1 MGGNSKGGFFRLA
14 RDRILALYK
23 SGPEAVVSVVGYL
36 QELVSQLRE
45 QSEAQR
51 ATIEEQR
58 KRIEELEGKQKKDSH
73 NSSKPPSSDGLGKRK
88 RSKPASKRRK
98 GRRPGGQKGHEGT
111 TLRMVENPD
120 KLEQHRVD
128 RCRGCGKSLVEQEP
142 VGYEKRQVFDVPE
155 IKLESTE
162 HRAEI
167 KECET
172 CGRITTGQ
180 FPEGVRQKAQYG
192 DRVKSIGV
200 YIKNYGL
207 VPYER
212 TAELLED
219 LFGVPLSAG
228 TLVNM
233 DQDFS
238 SRVGGVVGWIRER
251 IQQAPVVH
259 FDETGMRIAGKL
271 NWLHVA
277 GTDGLTY
284 YMGHAKR
291 GSEAMDAVGIL
302 PGFAGRAVHDGW
314 KSYFRY
320 TDCNHALCNAHHLR
334 ELTFIVEQ
342 YGQRW
347 AQQMIEFLL
356 KVKAKREKTGAS
368 GFGEE
373 QLRGYER
380 EYREIVAAGHAA
392 NPPPVQTGKKRRGRK
407 KKTDA
412 LNLLE
417 RLEKYE
423 EATLAFMY
431 DFSVPFD
438 NNLGERDIRMM
449 KVQQKISGTFRG
461 PAGALSF
468 CRIRSYISTVKKQG
482 LDVISAIHGVFT
494 GNIPLYETAAAT
506 AE

>member
-128 RCRGCGKSLVEQEP
+128 RCRGCGKSLVDQEP

-155 IKLESTE
+155 IKLEITE

-207 VPYER
+207 VPYVLPQ
-212 TAELLED
+212 TELE
-219 LFGVPLSAG
+219 
-228 TLVNM
+228 
-233 DQDFS
+233 FS
-238 SRVGGVVGWIRER
+238 LI
-251 IQQAPVVH
+251 
-259 FDETGMRIAGKL
+259 
-271 NWLHVA
+271 
-277 GTDGLTY
+277 
-284 YMGHAKR
+284 
-291 GSEAMDAVGIL
+291 
-302 PGFAGRAVHDGW
+302 
-314 KSYFRY
+314 
-320 TDCNHALCNAHHLR
+320 
-334 ELTFIVEQ
+334 IV
-342 YGQRW
+342 
-347 AQQMIEFLL
+347 
-356 KVKAKREKTGAS
+356 
-368 GFGEE
+368 
-373 QLRGYER
+373 
-380 EYREIVAAGHAA
+380 
-392 NPPPVQTGKKRRGRK
+392 
-407 KKTDA
+407 
-412 LNLLE
+412 
-417 RLEKYE
+417 
-423 EATLAFMY
+423 
-431 DFSVPFD
+431 
-438 NNLGERDIRMM
+438 
-449 KVQQKISGTFRG
+449 
-461 PAGALSF
+461 
-468 CRIRSYISTVKKQG
+468 ST
-482 LDVISAIHGVFT
+482 S
-494 GNIPLYETAAAT
+494 
-506 AE
+506 